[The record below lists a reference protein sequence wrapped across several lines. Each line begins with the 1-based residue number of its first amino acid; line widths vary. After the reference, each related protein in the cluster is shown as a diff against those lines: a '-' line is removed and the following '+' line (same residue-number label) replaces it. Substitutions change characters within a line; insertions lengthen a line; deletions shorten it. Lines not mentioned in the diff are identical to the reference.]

1 MYLHIYKYTCT
12 CLCCCTQDYISCSAM
27 PHNDCEKQLRH
38 VEKCFLSLPSGPLGP
53 RSGSPQ
59 AFQRVCW
66 SAAALNDIGGRVR
79 PPRERLGALSC
90 SCALSRVGPMELG
103 EGPASWAGA
112 PPDDSADSG
121 DTVGMFFIP
130 TLAGMV
136 AREQELDVAAAEAR
150 WNLFHLGVLGR
161 DAQIRCEAVE
171 TSPLRLD
178 AQLRAICRLAGRLR
192 QCRSWTDA
200 ASLPAV
206 LQLVQ
211 GWTERMHERTIT
223 ELLLARRLRN
233 AFVGYLRQ
241 DVQGRRADWLLAR
254 THLRAVRTTRRRLRR
269 AIRRRRLIDS
279 TAGASEGSLG
289 STVPGAGWN

>member
-1 MYLHIYKYTCT
+1 
-12 CLCCCTQDYISCSAM
+12 
-27 PHNDCEKQLRH
+27 
-38 VEKCFLSLPSGPLGP
+38 
-53 RSGSPQ
+53 
-59 AFQRVCW
+59 
-66 SAAALNDIGGRVR
+66 
-79 PPRERLGALSC
+79 
-90 SCALSRVGPMELG
+90 
-103 EGPASWAGA
+103 
-112 PPDDSADSG
+112 
-121 DTVGMFFIP
+121 MFFIP
-130 TLAGMV
+130 TLGGMV
-136 AREQELDVAAAEAR
+136 AREEELDVAAAEAR

-223 ELLLARRLRN
+223 LLSLARRLRN

-241 DVQGRRADWLLAR
+241 DVQGRRADWLVAR
-254 THLRAVRTTRRRLRR
+254 MHLRAVRTTRRRLRR
-269 AIRRRRLIDS
+269 AMRRRRLIDS
-279 TAGASEGSLG
+279 AASAGASEGSLG
-289 STVPGAGWN
+289 STVPGTGST